1 MSQSKPDI
9 RSLSS
14 EQIAEF
20 LEKQGEAKF
29 RAKQIYQWL
38 WQKSAKDFDQMTN
51 LSKKLRELLKDHFMI
66 KVVEQKIIQQSSDG
80 TIKVGFE
87 LLDGN
92 IIEGVIIPTE
102 DRNTACI
109 SSQVGCSL
117 DCKFCATGYLK
128 RMRNISG
135 FEIYDQVAA
144 LNEISKEKF
153 GKGLTNIVYMGMGEP
168 LLNYK
173 NVLDSIDYITNP
185 NGLGMS
191 PRRITL
197 STSGVS
203 KMIRKLADDEIK
215 VNLAFS
221 LHAPTN
227 EKRSQI
233 MSINDAN
240 PLDEVIESLEYF
252 SNKLKRQVTFEY
264 VALKEF
270 NENIEDADALAKIC
284 SRLNSK
290 VNIISFNPIEE
301 ANFERTSQNRL
312 DRFIQRLTQKNVK
325 VSVRKS
331 RGDDI
336 DAACGQLANKVVKN
350 EQ

>member
-1 MSQSKPDI
+1 MSDSLKDI
-9 RSLSS
+9 RSLSQDDIS
-14 EQIAEF
+14 NF
-20 LEKQGEAKF
+20 LIENGEPKF

-38 WQKSAKDFDQMTN
+38 WQKSVTDFDEMTN
-51 LSKKLRELLKDHFMI
+51 LSKDLRNLLRTNFKIQAVEIKL
-66 KVVEQKIIQQSSDG
+66 IQQSADG
-80 TIKVGFE
+80 TVKVGFE
-87 LLDGN
+87 LTDGK
-92 IIEGVIIPTE
+92 IIEGVIIPTQ

-128 RMRNISG
+128 RMRNISD
-135 FEIYDQVAA
+135 FEIYDQVVA
-144 LNEISKEKF
+144 LNNLSKEKF

-173 NVLDSIDYITNP
+173 NVLQSVEYITNP

-191 PRRITL
+191 PKRITL

-227 EKRSQI
+227 QKRSEI

-240 PLDEVIESLEYF
+240 PLEDVIDSLEYF
-252 SNKLKRQVTFEY
+252 STKLKRQVTFEY
-264 VALKEF
+264 VALKNF
-270 NENIEDADALAKIC
+270 NETIEDADALAKLC
-284 SRLNSK
+284 ARLKSK
-290 VNIISFNPIEE
+290 VNIISYNPIEE
-301 ANFERTSQNRL
+301 ADFERTSKNRL
-312 DRFIQRLTQKNVK
+312 DRFIQRLTQKGVQ

-336 DAACGQLANKVVKN
+336 DAACGQLANKVSKK
-350 EQ
+350 

>member
-1 MSQSKPDI
+1 MSEIKKDI
-9 RSLSS
+9 RSLSQEDIS
-14 EQIAEF
+14 NF
-20 LEKQGEAKF
+20 LEEQGEPKF

-38 WQKSAKDFDQMTN
+38 WQKSVTDFDDMTN
-51 LSKKLRELLKDHFMI
+51 LSKDLRTLFKAHFMI
-66 KVVEQKIIQQSSDG
+66 KAVEIKVIQQSSDG
-80 TIKVGFE
+80 TVKVGFQ
-87 LLDGN
+87 LTDGN
-92 IIEGVIIPTE
+92 IIEGVIIPTD

-128 RMRNISG
+128 RMRNISD

-144 LNEISKEKF
+144 LNKISLEKF
-153 GKGLTNIVYMGMGEP
+153 GKPLTNIVYMGMGEP

-173 NVLDSIDYITNP
+173 NVLQSIEYITNP

-203 KMIRKLADDEIK
+203 KMIKKLADDDIK

-227 EKRSQI
+227 KKRSEI
-233 MSINDAN
+233 MSINNSN
-240 PLDEVIESLEYF
+240 PLEEVIDALEYF
-252 SNKLKRQVTFEY
+252 STKLKRKVTFEY
-264 VALKEF
+264 VALKGF
-270 NENIEDADALAKIC
+270 NENIEDADALAKLC
-284 SRLNSK
+284 SRLKSK
-290 VNIISFNPIEE
+290 INIISYNPIDE
-301 ANFERTSQNRL
+301 ADFERSTSNRL
-312 DRFIQRLTQKNVK
+312 DRFIQRLTQKGVQ

-336 DAACGQLANKVVKN
+336 DAACGQLANKVRN
-350 EQ
+350 E

>member
-1 MSQSKPDI
+1 MSEQKKDI
-9 RSLSS
+9 RKLSAQDIES
-14 EQIAEF
+14 F
-20 LEKQGEAKF
+20 LVENGEPKF

-38 WQKSAKDFDQMTN
+38 WQKSVTDFDEMTN
-51 LSKKLRELLKDHFMI
+51 LSKSLRELLKDHFEINSVNI
-66 KVVEQKIIQQSSDG
+66 KVIQESKDG

-87 LLDGN
+87 LTDGN

-128 RMRNISG
+128 RMRNISD
-135 FEIYDQVAA
+135 FEIYDQVVA
-144 LNEISKEKF
+144 LNRIAEEKF
-153 GKGLTNIVYMGMGEP
+153 GRGLTNIVYMGMGEP

-173 NVLDSIDYITNP
+173 NVLQSVDYITNP

-227 EKRSQI
+227 EKRNEI
-233 MSINDAN
+233 MSINETN
-240 PLDEVIESLEYF
+240 PLEEVVEALKYF
-252 SNKLKRQVTFEY
+252 SDKLKRQVTFEY
-264 VALKEF
+264 VALKGF

-284 SRLNSK
+284 HKFKSK
-290 VNIISFNPIEE
+290 VNIISYNPIDE
-301 ANFERTSQNRL
+301 ADFERSTEDRL
-312 DRFIQRLTQKNVK
+312 NRFIQRLTQRGVN

-336 DAACGQLANKVVKN
+336 DAACGQLANKVR
-350 EQ
+350 